1 LSFVPRP
8 YQKQA
13 RQDLGMFRRS
23 PFKPASKQE
32 LLERLRAVLNSAREK
47 FWQGIEEKQRIS
59 TNI

>member
-1 LSFVPRP
+1 
-8 YQKQA
+8 
-13 RQDLGMFRRS
+13 MFRRS